1 MDEVLRAGTRMEWSR
16 TFTEDEVRKFAEL
29 SGDKGVHHV
38 KPDAQGRLMAHGLLT
53 ATLPTKLGGD
63 LNFIARTMEFEFLR
77 PVYAGDALVC
87 AGLVDDVVAE
97 RKRLR
102 VTFSFS
108 VNNSKGKTVM
118 KGVSSGVIYPAS
130 EPAGAP

>member
-1 MDEVLRAGTRMEWSR
+1 
-16 TFTEDEVRKFAEL
+16 
-29 SGDKGVHHV
+29 
-38 KPDAQGRLMAHGLLT
+38 MAHGLLT